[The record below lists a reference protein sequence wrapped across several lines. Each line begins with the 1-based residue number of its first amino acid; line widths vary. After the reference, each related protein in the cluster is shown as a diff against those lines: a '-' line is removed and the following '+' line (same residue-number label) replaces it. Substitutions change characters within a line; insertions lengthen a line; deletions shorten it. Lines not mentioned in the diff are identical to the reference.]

1 MKPHSVPS
9 ALRLLIVFCLA
20 SAPSV
25 WADKGLESTKRGH
38 SDAIA
43 SRASATS
50 SPNSVNSGISRKG
63 LGFATGNFGG
73 VSSAAFSFWADLDN
87 FNSLQ
92 ALLGF
97 AQSDPLAFG
106 VGGIYRRT
114 IVGSQGQGLHAGG
127 GIELGAAPKS
137 ARAVGGSSSAFYV
150 SFAPIVG
157 FHFALP
163 GLSAVQLSLDGGP
176 QFQIADGTFNFA
188 LGGLSSAMG
197 LSVHYFF

>member
-1 MKPHSVPS
+1 MKFQSTCSV
-9 ALRLLIVFCLA
+9 LLLLIALCLS
-20 SAPSV
+20 SATLAK
-25 WADKGLESTKRGH
+25 ADRGSESTKKGH
-38 SDAIA
+38 SDAIS

-50 SPNSVNSGISRKG
+50 FSNSGASGISRKG

-73 VSSAAFSFWADLDN
+73 TSSAAFSFWGDLDN
-87 FNSLQ
+87 FNSIQ

-106 VGGIYRRT
+106 VAGIYRHT

-137 ARAVGGSSSAFYV
+137 VRTAGGSSSAFYV
-150 SFAPIVG
+150 NFASVVG

-176 QFQIADGTFNFA
+176 QFKITDGIFNFA